1 MSVCVHGGDACQ
13 GGHEMYFPNLENFC
27 TLAPLKSKKMV
38 GRHFIDTSEPPPE
51 EAEPVETKHATSR
64 TWPHVSESR
73 SLTLVIWCE
82 NHTTLKRQVFGCAHG
97 HQTSQPASPERTT
110 VRELLRSGSLLERW
124 KRSGRFRGKYVVNYG
139 LWQALFPCNDIY

>member
-1 MSVCVHGGDACQ
+1 
-13 GGHEMYFPNLENFC
+13 MYFGSTEVKENGGEA
-27 TLAPLKSKKMV
+27 LY
-38 GRHFIDTSEPPPE
+38 RHKRAPPE

-82 NHTTLKRQVFGCAHG
+82 NHTTLKRQVFGCAHR

-139 LWQALFPCNDIY
+139 PCRLCFPVMTSIKISKLNIWLEVKTIGWILKCA